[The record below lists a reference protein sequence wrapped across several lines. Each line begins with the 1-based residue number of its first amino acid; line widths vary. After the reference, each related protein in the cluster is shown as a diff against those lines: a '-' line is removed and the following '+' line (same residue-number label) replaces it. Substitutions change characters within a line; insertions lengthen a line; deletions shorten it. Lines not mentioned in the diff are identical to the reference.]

1 MKVMERNKKTF
12 WFCLYDHKEP
22 IIDEDGN
29 ETSEEQTF
37 YKPAQSLRA
46 NISAASGSSQVE
58 QFGNLAG
65 YDKVIVTD
73 DTSCPIGEET
83 VLFLDKE
90 PEYGEDGKPLYDYM
104 VKRVAKSMNSVSIA
118 VTKVSVS

>member
-1 MKVMERNKKTF
+1 MKVMERNKRTF
-12 WFCLYDHKEP
+12 WYCLYDRKEP

-29 ETSEEQTF
+29 ETGEEQIV

-65 YDKVIVTD
+65 YDKVIVLD
-73 DTSCPIGEET
+73 DTSCLIDENA
-83 VLFLDKE
+83 VLFIDKE
-90 PEYGEDGKPLYDYM
+90 PEYDDDGKPLYDYR
-104 VKRVAKSMNSVSIA
+104 VKRVAKSLNSVSIA
-118 VTKVSVS
+118 ATKVSVS